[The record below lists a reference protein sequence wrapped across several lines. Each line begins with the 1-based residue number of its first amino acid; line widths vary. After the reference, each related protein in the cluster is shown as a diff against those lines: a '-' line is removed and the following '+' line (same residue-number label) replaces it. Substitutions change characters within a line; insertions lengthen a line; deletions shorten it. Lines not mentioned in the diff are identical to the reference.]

1 MNTSAS
7 RSAKPD
13 QWLSGQTSRAAIS
26 GAVVLGAAA
35 CFGLISSPLAVL
47 AIPCAYLIGLTVA
60 SIALILTATAST
72 IGAMNNFFTVFIIPM
87 FYVSGVFFPLD
98 HAPHTVKML
107 SLLLPL
113 TPAAAL
119 TRGLVSGDLTWL
131 MVLWALQLLAIS
143 VVALC
148 VASFFMHRRLI
159 K

>member
-1 MNTSAS
+1 MGT
-7 RSAKPD
+7 
-13 QWLSGQTSRAAIS
+13 
-26 GAVVLGAAA
+26 AA
-35 CFGLISSPLAVL
+35 CFGLISPPLAVL

-72 IGAMNNFFTVFIIPM
+72 LGAMNNLFTVFIIPM
-87 FYVSGVFFPLD
+87 FYGSGAFFPLD
-98 HAPHTVKML
+98 HVPHTVKML
-107 SLLLPL
+107 SWALPL
-113 TPAAAL
+113 THAAAL

-148 VASFFMHRRLI
+148 VASSFMHRRLI